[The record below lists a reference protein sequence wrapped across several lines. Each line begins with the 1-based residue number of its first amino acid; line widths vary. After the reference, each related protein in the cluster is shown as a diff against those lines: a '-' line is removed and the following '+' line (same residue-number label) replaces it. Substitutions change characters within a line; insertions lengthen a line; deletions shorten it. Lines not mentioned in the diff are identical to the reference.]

1 MNDITYEKNK
11 IRSQIREQR
20 KLLTESELKT
30 ADKALLEEFKD
41 ALARDKDMKRIFD
54 KAKYIAVYKGVKG
67 ELPCEMLGEYLRSL
81 KKHTCY
87 PKTEGKD
94 MYFCD
99 VADPSKELVKGQ
111 YGLLEPAD
119 DSNRVDNKD
128 ISIMI
133 MPGIAFDEEGYRVG
147 QGGGYYDRFIE
158 GLTNEPLLVGV
169 CMSFQLMS
177 LVPVETSDIPVDV
190 VLCV

>member
-1 MNDITYEKNK
+1 MSDIAFEKNR

-20 KLLTESELKT
+20 KLLSESELKA
-30 ADKALLEEFKD
+30 ADKSLLEEFKS
-41 ALARDKDMKRIFD
+41 ALSRDKDMKRVFD
-54 KAKYIAVYKGVKG
+54 KAKYIAVYKGVRG
-67 ELPCEMLGEYLRSL
+67 ELPCVMLCDYLRACG
-81 KKHTCY
+81 KHTCY
-87 PKTEGKD
+87 PRTSGQD
-94 MYFCD
+94 MVFCD
-99 VADPSKELVKGQ
+99 VKDPDKELVKGQ
-111 YGLLEPAD
+111 YGLLEPAASVNPV
-119 DSNRVDNKD
+119 DSKD

-158 GLTNEPLLVGV
+158 GLTNEPLLIGV

-177 LVPVETSDIPVDV
+177 LVPVETTDIPADV